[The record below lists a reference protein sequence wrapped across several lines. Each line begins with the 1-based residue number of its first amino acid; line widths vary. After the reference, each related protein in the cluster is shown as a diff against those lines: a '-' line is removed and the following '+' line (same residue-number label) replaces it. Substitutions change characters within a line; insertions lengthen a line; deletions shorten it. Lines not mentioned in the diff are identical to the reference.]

1 MQDLKIRTKQFA
13 IDCWRLCALLPKS
26 REYNNLVFQLLKSS
40 SSVGANWRASQ
51 RPKSDADFINKLK
64 IVEEEVDE
72 SCFWLEILIDIW
84 NEDTSEAERLW
95 KESDEILRITVAS
108 INTAKAKL
116 KKKGNQ
122 KIK

>member
-1 MQDLKIRTKQFA
+1 MQDLKLRTKRFT
-13 IDCWRLCALLPKS
+13 IDCWNLCALLPKS

-64 IVEEEVDE
+64 IVEEEADE
-72 SCFWLEILIDIW
+72 SCFWLEILLEIW
-84 NEDTSEAERLW
+84 DGDKGEAQRLW
-95 KESDEILRITVAS
+95 KEGDEILRITVAS

-116 KKKGNQ
+116 KKGKS
-122 KIK
+122 